1 MLIALLFTT
10 SMLVICSLVQVF
22 GSVWAVTLAN
32 RFYQRRGSR
41 IWVKTITVAITTTML
56 MLMLTAI
63 VQVALWAVLLNQS
76 GQLPDFTTAFYFS
89 SVNFSTLGYGDIML
103 TDTWRL
109 AGPQEALNGMLM
121 FGVSGATAY
130 AVFNRIFF
138 EQENQR

>member
-32 RFYQRRGSR
+32 RFYQRSR
-41 IWVKTITVAITTTML
+41 KRPQAKTLTVAITTT

-63 VQVALWAVLLNQS
+63 VQVALWAALLNQS

>member
-32 RFYQRRGSR
+32 RFYQRRGNR
-41 IWVKTITVAITTTML
+41 IWAKTLTVAITTT

-89 SVNFSTLGYGDIML
+89 SVNFSTLGYGDIIL
-103 TDTWRL
+103 KDTWRL

-121 FGVSGATAY
+121 FGVSGATTY

-138 EQENQR
+138 DKNNQR